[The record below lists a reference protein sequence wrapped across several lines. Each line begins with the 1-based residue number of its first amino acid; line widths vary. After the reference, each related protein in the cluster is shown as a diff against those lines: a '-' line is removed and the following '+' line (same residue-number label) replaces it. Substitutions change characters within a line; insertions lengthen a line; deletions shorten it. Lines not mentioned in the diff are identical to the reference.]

1 MKRVRSINFGP
12 RSSLPTS
19 AVCVVANGV
28 RETLSSLLGAPAS
41 VRIDEPS
48 IPPAHA
54 WAAIVRG
61 ALLYRVRGS
70 VADAAIVLRAVDAAA
85 IVAGAFGETDAAS
98 HGRTLSPIE
107 REVVDRTVNALAR
120 NLAAICGARDGSSA
134 QRVVA
139 IGGFVTY
146 FELLLE
152 EPVTARIGIALSR
165 DPEPEPRGRVE
176 LRHLAAVRI
185 GTVGSIDLG
194 TLAAGAAASLAPGA
208 TVPLTLADLQ
218 RCTLRAHGRGI
229 ARGRCG
235 VSNGR
240 YAVAVDSMRAP
251 SD

>member
-54 WAAIVRG
+54 WAAIVRE

-70 VADAAIVLRAVDAAA
+70 VTDAAIVLRAVDAAA
-85 IVAGAFGETDAAS
+85 IVAGIFGEPGEAS
-98 HGRTLSPIE
+98 RGRTLSPIE

-134 QRVVA
+134 QRVGA

-152 EPVTARIGIALSR
+152 EPVSARIGIALSR
-165 DPEPEPRGRVE
+165 DPEPEPRGRIE
-176 LRHLAAVRI
+176 LGHLAAVRI
-185 GTVGSIDLG
+185 GTIGSIDLG

-218 RCTLRAHGRGI
+218 RCTLTAHGRGI

-240 YAVAVDSMRAP
+240 YALAVDAMRAA
-251 SD
+251 SG

>member
-1 MKRVRSINFGP
+1 MKRVRRINFGP

-28 RETLSSLLGAPAS
+28 RETLSSLLGAPTS

-54 WAAIVRG
+54 WTAIVRG

-70 VADAAIVLRAVDAAA
+70 VADAAIVLRAADAAA
-85 IVAGAFGETDAAS
+85 IVAGVFGESGDAS

-134 QRVVA
+134 QRVCA

-152 EPVTARIGIALSR
+152 EPVSARIGIALSR

-176 LRHLAAVRI
+176 LGHLAAVRI

-194 TLAAGAAASLAPGA
+194 TLAAGAAASLVPGA
-208 TVPLTLADLQ
+208 TVPLTLADLR
-218 RCTLRAHGRGI
+218 RCTLAAHGRGL

-240 YAVAVDSMRAP
+240 YSLAVDSMRAA